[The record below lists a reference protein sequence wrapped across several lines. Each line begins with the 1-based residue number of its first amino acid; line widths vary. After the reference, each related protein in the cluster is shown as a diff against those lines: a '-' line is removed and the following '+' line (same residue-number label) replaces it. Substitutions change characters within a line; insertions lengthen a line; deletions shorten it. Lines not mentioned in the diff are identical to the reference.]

1 MKYPNFL
8 PAIALF
14 TLMVG
19 MLAGQRS
26 EAAGTYSISCTNST
40 YGMQLSL
47 ESSIGG
53 NGPSIY
59 LDAYNKGVGAAQRP
73 GAYVGNDCIYSGAGK
88 TNGTAVVAADVSR
101 VAVNAIVGSI
111 TNRIDQ
117 AFAQSSDGSGAN
129 MSFSNHGDG
138 VGMAANRVF
147 GGLSLWAD
155 YASTDFDNTQSFT
168 NVRIDSNNYGA
179 DADVYSL
186 GIDKT
191 IGDKAIIGIVA
202 SNFDTSITTTFN
214 DGTYKSDGWTYGLYA
229 AFNPGLLTIDASYG
243 TGDYDI
249 TTTRR
254 DLGSDKEISGS
265 TTADVT
271 YYHVRAS
278 AAINRGRIGI
288 TPRLTYRKMEQEI
301 EGFTEAVPS
310 STVTGGGATDGI
322 FSDTS
327 FVDNSSA
334 DVTVTGRTVSSSTT
348 EAGMRFTANVGKLVP
363 YLDFAYLSESIT
375 APSYESELGTDGN
388 AEQEASSDDSSW
400 LLGAGIN
407 VGLGSRGTLGIRATT
422 SMSKDDYDETT
433 IGGALRISF

>member
-1 MKYPNFL
+1 M

-26 EAAGTYSISCTNST
+26 EAAGTYSISCTNSS

-47 ESSIGG
+47 SSAIGG
-53 NGPSIY
+53 NGPNIY
-59 LDAYNKGVGAAQRP
+59 LDSYNVTVGAAGRQ

-288 TPRLTYRKMEQEI
+288 TPRLTYRKMEQVI
-301 EGFTEAVPS
+301 DGFTEAVPS

-334 DVTVTGRTVSSSTT
+334 DVAVTGRTVSSSTT

-363 YLDFAYLSESIT
+363 YLDFAYLSETIT
-375 APSYESELGTDGN
+375 APSYESELGADGN

>member
-14 TLMVG
+14 TLIVG
-19 MLAGQRS
+19 VLAGQRS
-26 EAAGTYSISCTNST
+26 EAAGTYSISCTNTT

-47 ESSIGG
+47 ESSTGG
-53 NGPSIY
+53 NGPNIY

-73 GAYVGNDCIYSGAGK
+73 GAYVGNDCIYAGAGK
-88 TNGTAVVAADVSR
+88 TNGTAVVAADVTR
-101 VAVNAIVGSI
+101 AAVNAIVGSI

-117 AFAQSSDGSGAN
+117 AFAQSTDGSGAN
-129 MSFSNHGDG
+129 MSFTNHGDG
-138 VGMAANRVF
+138 VGMAANRIF
-147 GGLSLWAD
+147 GGLSIWAD

-179 DADVYSL
+179 DADTYSIGL
-186 GIDKT
+186 DKT
-191 IGDKAIIGIVA
+191 IGENLLVGLVA
-202 SNFDTSITTTFN
+202 SNFDTSVTTTFN

-229 AFNPGLLTIDASYG
+229 AFDPGMVTLDASYG

-278 AAINRGRIGI
+278 ANIKRGRIGM

-301 EGFTEAVPS
+301 DGFTETVPS
-310 STVTGGGATDGI
+310 SSVTGGGSTDGI
-322 FSDTS
+322 FNDGSY
-327 FVDNSSA
+327 VDNDAA
-334 DVTVTGRTVSSSTT
+334 DVAVTGRTVSSSTT

-375 APSYESELGTDGN
+375 APAYESELGADGN
-388 AEQEASSDDSSW
+388 NEQAASSDDSSW
-400 LLGAGIN
+400 LIGAGIN
-407 VGLGSRGTLGIRATT
+407 VGLGSRGSLGIRATT
-422 SMSKDDYDETT
+422 SMSKDDYDETM
-433 IGGALRISF
+433 IGGSLRISF